1 MNLRYLSPGQ
11 DSKTLHCLYPFD
23 IIFKASIEI
32 FFSNQAK
39 KRASP
44 VLQKDSNS
52 IVNLTSNIT
61 CYTYYITSAA
71 KETYMQQL
79 NFSITINLSLTLKE
93 DKASINIKNVDLIP
107 AVVSLPY
114 RSDSRD
120 RKTSPKSEKRTIHD
134 IILQTAKKYV
144 VDAGHNRFTGAKLFH
159 LSRLNHPGLKRNT
172 FAAQVIAAA
181 PNHPSHRH
189 YPNRK
194 DYFSYLGKG
203 YYKLNQKYLE
213 ISENQLLRPSD
224 RVRDHVKRKYIDS
237 AKKSG
242 KKTLSI
248 RAGDIHKELGFSR
261 RIPVVCSALR
271 SRKLSKNCDIELTY
285 IGGPNNSTTTTF
297 TYKLK

>member
-1 MNLRYLSPGQ
+1 
-11 DSKTLHCLYPFD
+11 
-23 IIFKASIEI
+23 
-32 FFSNQAK
+32 
-39 KRASP
+39 
-44 VLQKDSNS
+44 
-52 IVNLTSNIT
+52 
-61 CYTYYITSAA
+61 
-71 KETYMQQL
+71 MQEL

-114 RSDSRD
+114 RLESQD
-120 RKTSPKSEKRTIHD
+120 RKASFKAGKKTIHD
-134 IILQTAKKYV
+134 IILYTAQKYV
-144 VDAGHNRFTGAKLFH
+144 VDTGQNRFTGAKLYH
-159 LSRLNHPGLKRNT
+159 LSLLNHSRLKRNT
-172 FAAQVIAAA
+172 FAAQVISVA

-194 DYFSYLGKG
+194 DYFDYLGKG

-213 ISENQLLRPSD
+213 ISQDQILRPSD
-224 RVRDHVKRKYIDS
+224 RVRDHVKRIYIDP
-237 AKKSG
+237 AKKAG

-297 TYKLK
+297 TYRLNKG